1 MKSLIARGVRSTAP
15 RHPLARAIIHRLLL
29 AVILLWGVSLLIF
42 AAVNALPGDFAAAS
56 LGRAATPEAIAS
68 IRQSLGLDKPLVT
81 RYLLWMLQI
90 FKGDFGLSWASQQ
103 PVSAQLGHRL
113 LNSLWLAGAAALL
126 AIPVAL
132 LCGLFAVRYLHR
144 LPDRVI
150 TLVSLIILSLPEF
163 LIGYLLIQV
172 LVLHVG
178 VSTFPSTIY
187 DGMSLPDRLSALLL
201 PVLTLAIAVLANMLR
216 SARSALMSVTS
227 TPWMETARLKGL
239 PPLRILWRHAA
250 PNAISPVLTVIAMNL
265 AGLIVGAMIIEV
277 IFVYPGVGQYMV
289 DAVTVRDIPV
299 VQACGLVFAA
309 VYILLNLLVD
319 MLAMAANPR
328 LRFPR

>member
-1 MKSLIARGVRSTAP
+1 MKRTLANGVSFATP
-15 RHPLARAIIHRLLL
+15 RHPLARALGHRLLL

-42 AAVNALPGDFAAAS
+42 IAVNTLPGDFAATS
-56 LGRAATPEAIAS
+56 LGRTATPEAMAS

-81 RYLLWMLQI
+81 RYWHWVAQI
-90 FKGDFGLSWASQQ
+90 FHGDFGLSWASQQ

-113 LNSLWLAGAAALL
+113 LNSLWLAGASALL
-126 AIPVAL
+126 AVPVAL
-132 LCGLFAVRYLHR
+132 LGGLFAVRYLHR
-144 LPDRVI
+144 LPDRLI
-150 TLVSLIILSLPEF
+150 TLISLLILSLPEF
-163 LIGYLLIQV
+163 FIGYLLIQI

-187 DGMSLPDRLSALLL
+187 DGMTLPDRLSAMLL

-216 SARSALMSVTS
+216 SARSALMSVTN

-239 PPLRILWRHAA
+239 PPLRILWKHAA

-299 VQACGLVFAA
+299 VEACGLVFAA

-328 LRFPR
+328 LRFPK

>member
-1 MKSLIARGVRSTAP
+1 MKRTLAYGVRFAAP
-15 RHPLARAIIHRLLL
+15 RHPLARALGHRLLL

-42 AAVNALPGDFAAAS
+42 IAVNTLPGDFAATS
-56 LGRAATPEAIAS
+56 LGRTATPEVMAS

-81 RYLLWMLQI
+81 RYWHWVAQI
-90 FKGDFGLSWASQQ
+90 FHGDFGLSWASQQ

-113 LNSLWLAGAAALL
+113 LNSLWLAGASALL
-126 AIPVAL
+126 AVPVAL
-132 LCGLFAVRYLHR
+132 LGGLFAVRYLHR
-144 LPDRVI
+144 LPDRLI
-150 TLVSLIILSLPEF
+150 TLISLLILSLPEF
-163 LIGYLLIQV
+163 FIGYLLIQI

-187 DGMSLPDRLSALLL
+187 DGMTLPDRLSAMLL

-216 SARSALMSVTS
+216 SARSALMSVTN

-239 PPLRILWRHAA
+239 PPLRILWKHAA

-299 VQACGLVFAA
+299 VEACGLVFAA

-328 LRFPR
+328 LRFPK

>member
-1 MKSLIARGVRSTAP
+1 MLRPGGGERRVTGIQCFH
-15 RHPLARAIIHRLLL
+15 HPEF
-29 AVILLWGVSLLIF
+29 W
-42 AAVNALPGDFAAAS
+42 
-56 LGRAATPEAIAS
+56 
-68 IRQSLGLDKPLVT
+68 QGLDGS
-81 RYLLWMLQI
+81 R
-90 FKGDFGLSWASQQ
+90 
-103 PVSAQLGHRL
+103 
-113 LNSLWLAGAAALL
+113 
-126 AIPVAL
+126 
-132 LCGLFAVRYLHR
+132 
-144 LPDRVI
+144 
-150 TLVSLIILSLPEF
+150 E
-163 LIGYLLIQV
+163 
-172 LVLHVG
+172 
-178 VSTFPSTIY
+178 
-187 DGMSLPDRLSALLL
+187 
-201 PVLTLAIAVLANMLR
+201 
-216 SARSALMSVTS
+216 AR